1 MADQTN
7 AKYNA
12 VMLIDD
18 NEIDNL
24 INHKMIEAS
33 NLTDKIFTHT
43 GAKSAIEFLKNI
55 EKLNSAGES
64 ILPDLIFLDIDMPLM
79 DGFQFL
85 DEFDKLS
92 DMTKKKCKIIMLTS
106 SINPQDVNRSK
117 KYDYVKKYINKPLTQ
132 DNLQKLNFWYYILV
146 FWSRKRE
153 AIRRCFKTNKK
164 GCNFTAFFVCLKVL
178 DPFRNPKESIYI
190 LANFCSSVSSNFTY
204 LVGAK

>member
-1 MADQTN
+1 
-7 AKYNA
+7 
-12 VMLIDD
+12 MLIDD

-33 NLTDKIFTHT
+33 SLTDRIFTHT

-92 DMTKKKCKIIMLTS
+92 DMTKKKCRIIMLTS

-132 DNLQKLNFWYYILV
+132 DNLQKLNV
-146 FWSRKRE
+146 
-153 AIRRCFKTNKK
+153 
-164 GCNFTAFFVCLKVL
+164 
-178 DPFRNPKESIYI
+178 
-190 LANFCSSVSSNFTY
+190 
-204 LVGAK
+204 